1 MHRLVVLGNVL
12 LAVVLTA
19 YACQAQQPGGDDL
32 RPASTVGQ
40 THLSR
45 AIQRARQYGV
55 DSTFLAEAVLA
66 PGTAFDEKYARI
78 NVTNYA
84 SKPDYSFNLTPKS
97 VEKVRSFL
105 VKHDSLLRR
114 ADSIYGVPKEVV
126 ASLLWVE
133 SKHGV
138 VLGKNHVVSVY
149 LSTLLA
155 SDDEFVE
162 KNTATV
168 MQKQKIDSA
177 KIDSVRG
184 AIRKRAERKASW
196 SASQLK
202 ALQEIH
208 RRRTMDVHTLLGSW
222 AGAFGMPQFIPSS
235 YLSWAADGN
244 NDGIIDLNDL
254 NDAVV
259 SVANYLRKNGWGA
272 SEKQQRAAV
281 HHYNNSNA
289 YVDCVLTLAAKVTGQ
304 PTAQPRQ

>member
-1 MHRLVVLGNVL
+1 MHRVL
-12 LAVVLTA
+12 LFGLVLIVAVTSLS
-19 YACQAQQPGGDDL
+19 CQGDDL
-32 RPASTVGQ
+32 LPSSTVGK

-45 AIQRARQYGV
+45 AVQRARERGV
-55 DSTFLAEAVLA
+55 DSVFLAGLLLA
-66 PGTAFDEKYARI
+66 PGTAFDEKYVRI
-78 NVTNYA
+78 NITNYA
-84 SKPDYSFNLTPKS
+84 GTPDYSFNLTPQS
-97 VEKVRSFL
+97 VEKVLAFL
-105 VKHDSLLRR
+105 TKHDSLLRR
-114 ADSIYGVPKEVV
+114 ADSIYGVPKEVI

-138 VLGKNHVVSVY
+138 VLGKNHVASVY

-155 SDDEFVE
+155 SDTEFVE

-168 MQKQKIDSA
+168 MMAQKIDST
-177 KIDSVRG
+177 KIDSVRA
-184 AIRKRAERKASW
+184 AILKRAERKVKW
-196 SASQLK
+196 SAEQLK

-208 RRRTMDVHTLLGSW
+208 RRRTMNVHTLQGSW

-244 NDGIIDLNDL
+244 NDGTIDLNDL

-272 SEKQQRAAV
+272 AESQQRAAV

-289 YVDCVLTLAAKVTGQ
+289 YVDCVLTLAAKVSGQ
-304 PTAQPRQ
+304 RASQPRQ

>member
-1 MHRLVVLGNVL
+1 MHRFVVCSYVL
-12 LAVVLTA
+12 LAVALTSI
-19 YACQAQQPGGDDL
+19 ACRAQHGGGDDL
-32 RPASTVGQ
+32 LPAPTVGQ

-45 AIQRARQYGV
+45 AVQRARALGV
-55 DSTFLAEAVLA
+55 DSAFLAGVVQA
-66 PGTAFDEKYARI
+66 PGTAFDEKYVRV

-84 SKPDYSFNLTPKS
+84 SKPDYSFNLTPQS
-97 VEKVRSFL
+97 VEKVRAFL
-105 VKHDSLLRR
+105 TKHDSLLRR
-114 ADSIYGVPKEVV
+114 ADSIYGVPREVI

-155 SDDEFVE
+155 SDSEFVA
-162 KNTATV
+162 KNTASV
-168 MQKQKIDSA
+168 MTSQKIDST
-177 KIDSVRG
+177 KIDSVRA
-184 AIRKRAERKASW
+184 AILKRAERKVRW
-196 SASQLK
+196 SAEQLK

-208 RRRTMDVHTLLGSW
+208 RRRTMNVHTLQGSW

-259 SVANYLRKNGWGA
+259 SVANYLRKNGWGSA
-272 SEKQQRAAV
+272 ESQQRAAV

-289 YVDCVLTLAAKVTGQ
+289 YVDCVLTLAAKVSGQ
-304 PTAQPRQ
+304 PASQPRQ

>member
-1 MHRLVVLGNVL
+1 MHRLVVIGNVL

-19 YACQAQQPGGDDL
+19 YACQAQHTGGDDL
-32 RPASTVGQ
+32 LPASTVGQ

-45 AIQRARQYGV
+45 AVRKARESGV
-55 DSTFLAEAVLA
+55 DSTFLAGVLQA
-66 PGTAFDEKYARI
+66 PGTAFDEKYVRI

-84 SKPDYSFNLTPKS
+84 SKPDYSFNLTTQS
-97 VEKVRSFL
+97 VEKVRGFL

-138 VLGKNHVVSVY
+138 VLGKNHVASVY

-155 SDDEFVE
+155 SDDEYVD
-162 KNTATV
+162 KNTASV
-168 MQKQKIDSA
+168 MSTQKIDSS
-177 KIDSVRG
+177 KVDSVRG
-184 AIRKRAERKASW
+184 AIRKRAERKVKW
-196 SASQLK
+196 SVEQLK
-202 ALQEIH
+202 ALQEIQ
-208 RRRTMDVHTLLGSW
+208 RRRTMNVHTLNGSW

-254 NDAVV
+254 DDAVV
-259 SVANYLRKNGWGA
+259 SVANYLRKNGWGPA
-272 SEKQQRAAV
+272 ESQQRAAV

-289 YVDCVLTLAAKVTGQ
+289 YVDCVLTLAAKVTEQ
-304 PTAQPRQ
+304 PAAQPRQ

>member
-1 MHRLVVLGNVL
+1 MHRLVVCSYVL
-12 LAVVLTA
+12 LAVALMSI
-19 YACQAQQPGGDDL
+19 ACQAQHSGGDDL
-32 RPASTVGQ
+32 LPAPSVGQ

-45 AIQRARQYGV
+45 AIQRARAHGV
-55 DSTFLAEAVLA
+55 DSAFLAGVVLA
-66 PGTAFDEKYARI
+66 PGTAFDEKYVRV

-84 SKPDYSFNLTPKS
+84 SKPDYSFNLTPQS
-97 VEKVRSFL
+97 VEKVRAFL
-105 VKHDSLLRR
+105 AKHDSLLRR
-114 ADSIYGVPKEVV
+114 ADSIYGVPKEVI

-138 VLGKNHVVSVY
+138 VLGKNHVASVY

-155 SDDEFVE
+155 SDSEFVD
-162 KNTATV
+162 KNTAAV
-168 MQKQKIDSA
+168 MTAQKIDST
-177 KIDSVRG
+177 KIDSVRA
-184 AIRKRAERKASW
+184 AIQKRADRKVKW
-196 SASQLK
+196 SAEQLK

-208 RRRTMDVHTLLGSW
+208 RRRTMNVHTLYGSW

-259 SVANYLRKNGWGA
+259 SVANYLRKNGWGSA
-272 SEKQQRAAV
+272 ESQQRAAV

-289 YVDCVLTLAAKVTGQ
+289 YVDCVLTLAAKVSGQ
-304 PTAQPRQ
+304 PASQPRQ